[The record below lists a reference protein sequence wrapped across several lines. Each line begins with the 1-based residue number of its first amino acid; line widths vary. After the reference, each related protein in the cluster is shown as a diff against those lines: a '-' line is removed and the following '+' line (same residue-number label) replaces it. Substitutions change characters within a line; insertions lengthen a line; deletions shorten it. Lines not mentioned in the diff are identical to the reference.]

1 MEESAR
7 AARRRLL
14 QLALASPLAAA
25 GIWASPLGRLLA
37 QSQPQA
43 PANARAASDA
53 SVITKAGDALDVFDF
68 EAAARKILPPAHFGY
83 LATGTDGDDT
93 VRANREAFA
102 RYQLHVRR
110 LVNVATPDMSVKLF
124 GATYDTPIV
133 LAPVSSQRAFH
144 GDGEAAVARA
154 AQAKKHLQILSTLSS
169 TPLDVVNAARGE
181 PVWFQLYPTNDWNV
195 TTALVGR
202 AEKAGCTVLVLTVDN
217 LGNNRVTQQR
227 LMRTDERTCTACHAM
242 PPSTGRFFVTRP
254 MFSDIDVTKAVRLTP
269 NDWSWEYVD
278 RLRSITRMKIVL
290 KGIVSREDAELARQ
304 HKVDGLIVSNHGGR
318 AEDSGRGAIESLRE
332 VVEGAAGAM
341 PVLVDSG
348 FRHGTDVFKALALG
362 AAAVCIGRPYI
373 WGLAAFGQAGV
384 EAVLDLLRREL
395 ELVMRQAGTAS
406 IAKIDSSFVIDRGR

>member
-1 MEESAR
+1 MDESAR

-25 GIWASPLGRLLA
+25 GIWTSPLGRLLA
-37 QSQPQA
+37 QSQTQA
-43 PANARAASDA
+43 RASGGPANDAA
-53 SVITKAGDALDVFDF
+53 VITKVGDALDVFDF

-144 GDGEAAVARA
+144 GEGEAAVARA

-169 TPLDVVNAARGE
+169 TPLEAVNAARGE

-195 TTALVGR
+195 TAALVAR

-227 LMRTDERTCTACHAM
+227 LMRTDERTCSACHADAAVNRTLLHHA
-242 PPSTGRFFVTRP
+242 P
-254 MFSDIDVTKAVRLTP
+254 DVQRH
-269 NDWSWEYVD
+269 
-278 RLRSITRMKIVL
+278 RR
-290 KGIVSREDAELARQ
+290 RQ
-304 HKVDGLIVSNHGGR
+304 GR
-318 AEDSGRGAIESLRE
+318 APDAKR
-332 VVEGAAGAM
+332 
-341 PVLVDSG
+341 
-348 FRHGTDVFKALALG
+348 
-362 AAAVCIGRPYI
+362 
-373 WGLAAFGQAGV
+373 
-384 EAVLDLLRREL
+384 
-395 ELVMRQAGTAS
+395 LVMGVR
-406 IAKIDSSFVIDRGR
+406 SSACVRSPG